1 MLELLVANFQASYA
15 PTRNLA
21 VDETMVGF
29 RGRFGPKQYMPKKP
43 TKYGIKAFTLAESE
57 QGYILDILV
66 YTGRDTLD
74 HADSQYANLPQPARV
89 VMDVTDKYLDKGHR
103 LFVNRYYTSI
113 PLAKALADRSTGF
126 TGTVM
131 KNRIDL
137 PDQIRSKSFRLRDGE
152 VQAYRTDGL
161 LALGW
166 RAAKKK
172 KLLIMLSSEGS
183 STAVCTIFALCQLQT
198 ADI

>member
-1 MLELLVANFQASYA
+1 M
-15 PTRNLA
+15 
-21 VDETMVGF
+21 GF
-29 RGRFGPKQYMPKKP
+29 RGRFGSKQYMPKKA

-57 QGYILDILV
+57 HGYILDIVV

-74 HADSQYANLPQPARV
+74 HADSQYANLPQPARI

-103 LFVNRYYTSI
+103 LFADRYYTSI
-113 PLAKALADRSTGF
+113 PLANALADCSTGF

-166 RAAKKK
+166 RAAKNKK
-172 KLLIMLSSEGS
+172 PLIMLSSEGS
-183 STAVCTIFALCQLQT
+183 SNPVIIVSWATQT
-198 ADI
+198 VQMKPQVVDEYNYSMNCVDKAD